1 MKAIRIILAILIFM
15 VSRVGSGHGQAP
27 SKGAA
32 SRKQTSAER
41 FITMDDYRFHYKDQG
56 TGAPTVVMDAG
67 LCQGLDTWDDAPDK
81 IAAFARVFVY
91 DRVRL
96 GGSYRI
102 PAPGPRQ
109 SPRPPELRTSGQIV
123 EELRAL
129 LRKAGVPAPYVLV
142 GHSFGGLNVRL
153 FASKYPKEV
162 AGIVLIDS
170 SNEEQY
176 SRYAALMPEGAR
188 IGYERLNRGDNC
200 ESVNLEESAAQL
212 REAPP
217 LPYAPLVVL
226 TAAGGGKVEKLLS
239 HFEMQADLARRAP
252 NSAHLVVQR
261 SGHFIQRDRP
271 DVVIKAIR
279 DVVEQARPFPIPQ
292 PTEEDL
298 RQTRILHVSIPS
310 EAYVSG
316 MALALSGLVGWR
328 WRKRKRNRKQSAIAG
343 LNRAERRQAL
353 RKEKREKS
361 GHKTKTKT

>member
-15 VSRVGSGHGQAP
+15 ISRVGSGHAQAP
-27 SKGAA
+27 SKGAV
-32 SRKQTSAER
+32 SRKQASAEH
-41 FITMDDYRFHYKDQG
+41 FITVNEYRFHYKDQG
-56 TGAPTVVMDAG
+56 TGDPAVVMEAG
-67 LCQGLDTWDDAPDK
+67 LCQSLDTWDDAPDK
-81 IAAFARVFVY
+81 IAAFARVIVY
-91 DRVRL
+91 DRVGL

-102 PAPGPRQ
+102 PAPGSRQ
-109 SPRPPELRTSGQIV
+109 SPRPPELRACGQIV

-170 SNEEQY
+170 STEDEY
-176 SRYAALMPEGAR
+176 SRYAALMSGSSR
-188 IGYERLNRGDNC
+188 IGYEQLNRGANC
-200 ESVNLEESAAQL
+200 ERVNLEASASQI

-217 LPYAPLVVL
+217 LPYVPLTVL
-226 TAAGGGKVEKLLS
+226 TAAAGAKAEDLLT
-239 HFEMQADLARRAP
+239 HIEMQADLARRAP
-252 NSAHLVVQR
+252 NSAHLIVQR

-271 DVVIKAIR
+271 DVVIEAIR
-279 DVVEQARPFPIPQ
+279 NVVEQARPFPIPQ

-298 RQTRILHVSIPS
+298 KQTRILHVSIPG

-328 WRKRKRNRKQSAIAG
+328 WRQRKRNRKQSATAG

-353 RKEKREKS
+353 RKEKCEKA
-361 GHKTKTKT
+361 GQKTKP